1 MDVLRCNQRVRELTK
16 NKEDD
21 MEIKKAAKTKKDAE
35 AKGYILFGNI
45 GTKEEWNW
53 FERWYATEE
62 AALKYANKRGW
73 VIE

>member
-1 MDVLRCNQRVRELTK
+1 
-16 NKEDD
+16 
-21 MEIKKAAKTKKDAE
+21 MEIKKSSKTKKDTK

-62 AALKYANKRGW
+62 AALKYANKKGW
-73 VIE
+73 TIK